1 MSTNCVNNIAR
12 NGVKGIFNS
21 KAGELLLR
29 QVKRIP
35 YIDAADLNISFN
47 NSLTSGKSCLRKSK
61 RRTRNII

>member
-35 YIDAADLNISFN
+35 YIDAADGAL
-47 NSLTSGKSCLRKSK
+47 LR
-61 RRTRNII
+61 N